1 LIERRTITSLN
12 VLTLQK
18 IKIMSLLVGK
28 KAPSFKAGAITNG
41 GTVVSDFSLD
51 QFIGKKHVVFFFYP
65 KDFTFVCPTE
75 LHAFQEKLAEFESRN
90 CAVVAC
96 STDTEESHWGWL
108 QMEKNAG
115 GIKGITYP
123 IVADVS
129 KTISDNYGVLAGE
142 YDYDEQGN
150 LVANGPMIAYRGL
163 FLIDKNGVVMH
174 QLINNFPLGRNVEE
188 ALRMVDALQ
197 FFEENGEVCPAN
209 WSKGS
214 EGMKANHEGVANYLA
229 TH

>member
-1 LIERRTITSLN
+1 

-18 IKIMSLLVGK
+18 INFMSSLVGK

-142 YDYDEQGN
+142 YDYDVDGN

-214 EGMKANHEGVANYLA
+214 EGMKANHEGVAIYLA
-229 TH
+229 KH